1 MKQLTFCCL
10 HERNLLLLVFFTY
23 TRVMIESYWHIEIA
37 VFWCCMNRDI
47 ALKGQAMKRQEGDV
61 FVPGKNIAW

>member
-1 MKQLTFCCL
+1 
-10 HERNLLLLVFFTY
+10 
-23 TRVMIESYWHIEIA
+23 MIESYWDIEIA